1 MMIIYLYFLM
11 FLAVAVTSQ
20 FIGSR
25 TIRRN
30 FEIVACFILLFGFF
44 GFRDITVLNDTPH
57 YYGFYYKLARYRN
70 YLEESVFAINPYD
83 RFEYGYQVIVHFLIK
98 YVSRDPYTIIWFSSL
113 VLTIGNLWFISKRVD
128 NIVIVTFAILLLGNF
143 YTQYCLIRQSFAL
156 MFFYVAYGY
165 LEKDKPW
172 IYTSIILIATLFH
185 YTAFALLALPLLK
198 LLKIDRRNIIII
210 FVLTFAFAVL
220 ILQIMTMLGLTNNIY
235 FQQMIK
241 RDKAPLAA
249 ILDCLLLVLIYATC
263 LFVHFKMRLKEVD
276 KSYFWT
282 CLFSLCVSIITI
294 VFLPLFR
301 VNTYLLPIAIIQLMR
316 YLTPAYTFKEERE
329 GTVPAPLKQKELR
342 RFLQIVILFIL
353 FVRISVTMTFRNE
366 WNHVT
371 PYRFYDFSDR
381 FHYYYL
387 YWD

>member
-1 MMIIYLYFLM
+1 MIIIYLYFTL

-20 FIGSR
+20 FIGSK
-25 TIRRN
+25 TIKRN
-30 FEIVACFILLFGFF
+30 FEIVVCFILLFGFF

-57 YYGFYYKLARYRN
+57 YYGFYYKLARYKS
-70 YLEESVFAINPYD
+70 YLEESIFAINPYD

-98 YVSRDPYTIIWFSSL
+98 YVSHDPYTIIWFSSL

-128 NIVIVTFAILLLGNF
+128 NIAIVTFAILLSGNF
-143 YTQYCLIRQSFAL
+143 YTQYCLIRQAFAL

-165 LEKDKPW
+165 LEKNRPW
-172 IYTSIILIATLFH
+172 AYTIIMLFATLFH

-198 LLKIDRRNIIII
+198 LLKINRRNIFIL
-210 FVLTFAFAVL
+210 FALTIAFAIL
-220 ILQIMTMLGLTNNIY
+220 IIQIMAMLGLTHNSY

-249 ILDCLLLVLIYATC
+249 ILDCLLLAMIYGTC
-263 LFVHFKMRLKEVD
+263 IFVHYKMRLKEID
-276 KSYFWT
+276 KTYFWT
-282 CLFSLCVSIITI
+282 CLFSFCVSIITI
-294 VFLPLFR
+294 AFLPLFR
-301 VNTYLLPIAIIQLMR
+301 INTYLLPIAIIQLMR
-316 YLTPAYTFKEERE
+316 YLTAAYTFKEEKSSV
-329 GTVPAPLKQKELR
+329 TFLKQKELR
-342 RFLQIVILFIL
+342 RFLQFAFLFVL

-371 PYRFYDFSDR
+371 PYSFYDFSDR
-381 FHYYYL
+381 YHYYHL